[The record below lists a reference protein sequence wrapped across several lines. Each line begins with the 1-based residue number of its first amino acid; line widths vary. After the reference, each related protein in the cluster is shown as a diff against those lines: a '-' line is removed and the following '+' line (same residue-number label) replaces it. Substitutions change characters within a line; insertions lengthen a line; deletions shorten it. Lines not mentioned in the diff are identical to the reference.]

1 MSFVLVV
8 HMTVKEGSEDEATAT
23 MQELA
28 EATRKEPGNEHYI
41 PTQDP
46 ANPRSFLFYEQYAD
60 KAAFEAHGASPH
72 FQELALGKLFGLME
86 GERVRSFYE
95 TL

>member
-1 MSFVLVV
+1 MSFVLIVQ
-8 HMTVKEGSEDEATAT
+8 MLAQEGKEEEAAAT
-23 MQELA
+23 MVELA
-28 EATRKEPGNEHYI
+28 KATRKEPGCELYI
-41 PTQDP
+41 PVQDP
-46 ANPRSFLFYEQYAD
+46 ANPRSLVFYEQYVD

-72 FQELALGKLFGLME
+72 FKELALGKLFPLME